1 MEDKKEIPAGITPE
15 QLAQI
20 VQQTAELLQ
29 QQQTT
34 PRRGRPRKTEAEKL
48 RGYKFTIHFD
58 KDLEQFVKEMAW
70 KNRSTITQ
78 WMNDLVRKEKERY
91 FRECEAQGIDP
102 TADWEKYEV

>member
-1 MEDKKEIPAGITPE
+1 MDDNKQGIPEGITPE

-20 VQQTAELLQ
+20 VQQTAEILKQ
-29 QQQTT
+29 QA
-34 PRRGRPRKTEAEKL
+34 PRRGRPRKTESEKL
-48 RGYKFTIHFD
+48 RGYKFTLHFD

-102 TADWEKYEV
+102 TEGWEKDEV